1 MATAIQE
8 EAVTGRASPSFA
20 RVAAGHL
27 AKGDAGEALKLCVEG
42 VEQYPWY
49 PAGALILGRCYEELG
64 RTVEAMLE
72 YRRGLRLLPDNR
84 ELQKAVERTE
94 RREQEEF
101 QAFAEQQVRTLKTQK
116 NALTFDR
123 YIAESGGDQDSTV
136 AFLLKQV
143 HSAAAPAEVEAEAVE
158 TDRANGA
165 PRFVTETLA
174 EIYASQGEYR
184 EAIEAYTQLIERRPS
199 EAERY
204 RKRIT
209 ELEER
214 AASEKPLE

>member
-1 MATAIQE
+1 MAPAIQGE
-8 EAVTGRASPSFA
+8 TGIGHASPSFA

-27 AKGDAGEALKLCVEG
+27 TKGDVVEALKLCIEG
-42 VEQYPWY
+42 AEQYPWY

-116 NALTFDR
+116 NTLTFDR
-123 YIAESGGDQDSTV
+123 YVAESGGDQDSTV

-143 HSAAAPAEVEAEAVE
+143 RSAAAPATEEAETEE
-158 TDRANGA
+158 TDRAQGA

-184 EAIEAYTQLIERRPS
+184 EAIEAYSQLIERRPS

-204 RKRIT
+204 RKRMT

>member
-1 MATAIQE
+1 MA
-8 EAVTGRASPSFA
+8 
-20 RVAAGHL
+20 AALL
-27 AKGDAGEALKLCVEG
+27 AKGDVGEALKLCVEG
-42 VEQYPWY
+42 VESYPWY
-49 PAGALILGRCYEELG
+49 PAGALLLGRCYEEHG

-72 YRRGLRLLPDNR
+72 YRRGLRLLPDSR
-84 ELQKAVERTE
+84 EFQKAVGRTE

-123 YIAESGGDQDSTV
+123 YVAEGGGDQDSTI

-143 HSAAAPAEVEAEAVE
+143 RSAPGSPVAVEADAEE
-158 TDRANGA
+158 TDRVEGV

-184 EAIEAYTQLIERRPS
+184 EAIEAYHQLIERRPS

-209 ELEER
+209 DLESR
-214 AASEKPLE
+214 AAAEKPLE

>member
-1 MATAIQE
+1 MAPAIQE
-8 EAVTGRASPSFA
+8 ESSVGRVSSSFA

-27 AKGDAGEALKLCVEG
+27 AKGDVGEALKLCVEG
-42 VEQYPWY
+42 LKQFPWY
-49 PAGALILGRCYEELG
+49 PAGVLVLGRCYEELG

-72 YRRGLRLLPDNR
+72 YRRVLRLLPDNH
-84 ELQKAVERTE
+84 ELQKAVGRTE

-101 QAFAEQQVRTLKTQK
+101 QAFAEQQMRTLKTQK

-123 YIAESGGDQDSTV
+123 YIADSGGDQDSTV

-143 HSAAAPAEVEAEAVE
+143 RSAGAPAVREREEGEA
-158 TDRANGA
+158 DRAEGA

-184 EAIEAYTQLIERRPS
+184 EAIEAYGQLLERRPA

-204 RKRIT
+204 RKRIA

>member
-1 MATAIQE
+1 MEPEIQGE
-8 EAVTGRASPSFA
+8 TGIGRVSASYA
-20 RVAAGHL
+20 RVAAGQL
-27 AKGDAGEALKLCVEG
+27 RKGDVGEALKLCIEG
-42 VEQYPWY
+42 AEQYPWY

-94 RREQEEF
+94 RREQDEF

-123 YIAESGGDQDSTV
+123 YVAESGGDQDSTV

-143 HSAAAPAEVEAEAVE
+143 QGAAAPATAEAEE
-158 TDRANGA
+158 TDRAPGA

-184 EAIEAYTQLIERRPS
+184 EAIEAYSQLIERRPT

-204 RKRIT
+204 RKRMA

>member
-1 MATAIQE
+1 MNVA
-8 EAVTGRASPSFA
+8 
-20 RVAAGHL
+20 VAA
-27 AKGDAGEALKLCVEG
+27 
-42 VEQYPWY
+42 
-49 PAGALILGRCYEELG
+49 R
-64 RTVEAMLE
+64 
-72 YRRGLRLLPDNR
+72 
-84 ELQKAVERTE
+84 ERTE

-116 NALTFDR
+116 NTLTFDR
-123 YIAESGGDQDSTV
+123 YVAESGGDQDSTV

-143 HSAAAPAEVEAEAVE
+143 RSAAAPAEVETETEE
-158 TDRANGA
+158 TDRTTSA

-184 EAIEAYTQLIERRPS
+184 EAIEAYSQLIERRPS

-204 RKRIT
+204 RKRMR